1 MPVASESVAPASS
14 TLTTP
19 KFLYFDL
26 GNVLLFFS
34 HERMC
39 RQLGEHLAADW
50 QSVYKFL
57 FDGDSHRELAYES
70 GEYDARTLYGMLCR
84 EFKVTDPGFEKVALA
99 ASDIFWPNVAIYP
112 LLAHL
117 KDAGYRLGLL
127 SNINDMHWQFI
138 CQRGYGL
145 IPSVFDKIVLSY
157 EAKSVKPQAKIFDY
171 AAKLAGVR
179 PSEIFYTDDIAGH
192 IAGARQAGFDA
203 VQFTSVP
210 KLADALR
217 ARGVRCNY

>member
-1 MPVASESVAPASS
+1 MPESDSPASS
-14 TLTTP
+14 PSTLRTP
-19 KFLYFDL
+19 KFIYFDL

-39 RQLGEHLAADW
+39 RQMGALLGADW
-50 QSVYKFL
+50 QPVYKFL
-57 FDGDSHRELAYES
+57 FDGDNHRELAYES
-70 GEYDARTLYGMLCR
+70 GEYDARALYGMLCR
-84 EFKVTDPGFEKVALA
+84 EFRSEPDYDRLVQA
-99 ASDIFWPNVAIYP
+99 AGDIFWPNVSLFP

-117 KDAGYRLGLL
+117 KDAGYKLGIL

-145 IPSVFDKIVLSY
+145 IPGIFDKVVLSY
-157 EAKSVKPQAKIFDY
+157 EARAVKPQPKIFEY

-179 PSEIFYTDDIAGH
+179 PEEIFYTDDIAGH

-210 KLADALR
+210 VLADALR
-217 ARGVRCNY
+217 ARGVKSNF